1 MPATAVDRL
10 QGLTTSVAVKPPCV
24 AVTTF
29 DTPLTGLYTVGTIAL
44 EEGDR
49 VLVRAQTDASKNGI
63 YNASTSDWT
72 RALDFDGARDVV
84 CGTLVLVRNAIAQG
98 AIYEVTSQ
106 DPVIIDD
113 SQINFDLRDNPTV
126 FYTQTQAEIDVGAV
140 PVNLFYPVGHVYRYG
155 TNTNP
160 GVTDMTVAIS
170 TAANVCRHGNYVLQ
184 LPADI
189 LLASNSLDFSNITVK
204 GLGGVWGGSGYIK
217 RSSGSTFDIVTST
230 GGTILQDMRVDG
242 GNPSSTAGL
251 TGDNISFKAT
261 SPAHPYLNTLINVSS
276 TNARARCCYI
286 ERGGYTS
293 FFHVQFLAAGLH
305 ALECYAAGVGDECTT
320 VRDYGSSQFGSCP
333 NGFGVKLTECTSM
346 AFHDSIIEGTWGIQ
360 INGGDNRA
368 LNFDG
373 VYEEN
378 TQITVFTGQI
388 VGTTLTVLSIVSGPP
403 LTLGC
408 GLSSGVAANTVITA
422 YGTGGGGT
430 GTYTVSVSQSAGP
443 GTMNGSAM
451 FINDNSGGIGFT
463 VRGCFG
469 GNTQMP
475 PLNNWQNVYYQGNSN
490 LSEGPIPSAGR
501 IQTHSGGQNTL
512 SATGDVTTAQLSLA
526 PGTYR
531 LWGVVQTI
539 ISSGGGSATQ
549 LACQITTNVAASGL
563 SNSVSSLVE
572 GAAQTQSFGASQDA
586 RVNAFTEV
594 QVFSTTTYYL
604 RAHIA
609 LTGTITEAYNGQL
622 RAELIE

>member
-1 MPATAVDRL
+1 MAVLFAPPFYRVTDNLNAPIPGGFVGFFATQTTTPQAVYADAAL
-10 QGLTTSVAVKPPCV
+10 
-24 AVTTF
+24 
-29 DTPLTGLYTVGTIAL
+29 TIAL
-44 EEGDR
+44 QNPVQADGDGNLPAVWLDDSLPKYKYIIYEPDPVDPTVPGSVIR
-49 VLVRAQTDASKNGI
+49 SGDP
-63 YNASTSDWT
+63 YNADLNYS
-72 RALDFDGARDVV
+72 A
-84 CGTLVLVRNAIAQG
+84 VL
-98 AIYEVTSQ
+98 
-106 DPVIIDD
+106 PVIHPVTTAEAAAGVLA
-113 SQINFDLRDNPTV
+113 SSVNFL
-126 FYTQTQAEIDVGAV
+126 YS
-140 PVNLFYPVGHVYRYG
+140 VGHVYRYG

-160 GVTDMTVAIS
+160 GTTDMTVAIN
-170 TAANVCRHGNYVLQ
+170 TAANVCRQGNYVLQ

-189 LLASNSLDFSNITVK
+189 LLVSGSVDFSNITVK

-242 GNPSSTAGL
+242 GNSGATAGL

-276 TNARARCCYI
+276 TNARGRCCYI

-293 FFHVQFLAAGLH
+293 FFHVQFLTAGLH
-305 ALECYAAGVGDECTT
+305 ALECYAASVADENTT
-320 VRDYGSSQFGSCP
+320 IRDYGSSQFGSCP
-333 NGFGVKLTECTSM
+333 NGFGIKLTESVSC
-346 AFHDSIIEGTWGIQ
+346 AFHDSIIENTWGIQ
-360 INGGDNRA
+360 LNGQDNRA
-368 LNFDG
+368 LTFDG
-373 VYEEN
+373 VYQEV
-378 TQITVFTGQI
+378 TQGTVFTGQI

-408 GLSSGVAANTVITA
+408 GLSSGVAANTAITA
-422 YGTGGGGT
+422 YGTGTGGI

-443 GTMNGSAM
+443 GQMNGSQM
-451 FINDNSGGIGFT
+451 FINDNGGGVGLII
-463 VRGCFG
+463 RGCFG
-469 GNTQMP
+469 GNVNMP
-475 PLNNWQNVYYQGNSN
+475 PLANWQNVYYQGNSN

-501 IQTHSGGQNTL
+501 IQTNSAGQGSV
-512 SATGDVTTAQLSLA
+512 SATGDVTAAQLSLA

-531 LWGVVQTI
+531 LSGVVQTI
-539 ISSGGGSATQ
+539 VSSGGGSATQ
-549 LACQITTNVAASGL
+549 LACQITTNSAASGL

-586 RVNAFTEV
+586 RVSAFTEV